1 VSAGNIIFSK
11 KKRTVRGFPTQTYM
25 SIHFILAFTLFCW
38 VVLHLARH
46 SLITPYIAG
55 GAAMTLCSY
64 FQTRAEVF
72 LVAVVLAY
80 FIVYLLNED
89 VDPNQLLVRDKE
101 SAAALTEEIGGN
113 IKVVR
118 VVTLLLFCF
127 LPIPS
132 PPGFITG
139 ILPVVIISLLIF
151 LNKDAGKGNLVGY
164 LVLVVMAVGG
174 ASFTLWLV
182 KTFLPIQ
189 VSVIP
194 ILTGLA
200 IPSLLGC
207 DPPPTPSQ
215 RLRERGLNSPP
226 GINNILWTF
235 LLTWVTPGLS
245 LSATTSALIAPGAY
259 RLVIANLTSVAIE
272 GWNLGLLFRDGSS
285 TKTPLADLLLRPDRW
300 YQTPTLQVSG
310 AGLDHLFFV
319 VLLGVMP
326 AVAMYL
332 WCNSKF
338 EPDPSII
345 IVVMLLQS
353 AVIAGWSSLVL
364 VPLGFGF
371 AVLQMALMPNYSEIR
386 SLTIMA
392 PMLVP

>member
-1 VSAGNIIFSK
+1 
-11 KKRTVRGFPTQTYM
+11 M

-55 GAAMTLCSY
+55 GAAMTLCSF
-64 FQTRAEVF
+64 FQTKAEVF
-72 LVAVVLAY
+72 LAATVLAY

-89 VDPNQLLVRDKE
+89 VDPSQLLVRDRE
-101 SAAALTEEIGGN
+101 SAATLTEEIGGN
-113 IKVVR
+113 IKIVR
-118 VVTLLLFCF
+118 IVTLLLFCF

-132 PPGFITG
+132 PPGFVTG
-139 ILPVVIISLLIF
+139 VFPVVIISLLIF
-151 LNKDAGKGNLVGY
+151 LNKDKGGGNLIGY
-164 LVLVVMAVGG
+164 VVLVVMAVGG
-174 ASFTLWLV
+174 ATLALWLV
-182 KTFLPIQ
+182 KTFLQVQ

-207 DPPPTPSQ
+207 DPPPTKS
-215 RLRERGLNSPP
+215 LRERGLNSPP

-259 RLVIANLTSVAIE
+259 RLIIANLTSVAIE

-310 AGLDHLFFV
+310 AGLDYLVFV
-319 VLLGVMP
+319 VLLGVLP
-326 AVAMYL
+326 AIAMYL
-332 WCNSKF
+332 WCNSRF
-338 EPDPSII
+338 EPDPGVII
-345 IVVMLLQS
+345 LVMLVQS
-353 AVIAGWSSLVL
+353 VVLAGWSALIL
-364 VPLGFGF
+364 VPLGLFF
-371 AVLQMALMPNYSEIR
+371 AVLQIAFMPNYSEIR

-392 PMLVP
+392 PKLVP

>member
-1 VSAGNIIFSK
+1 
-11 KKRTVRGFPTQTYM
+11 M
-25 SIHFILAFTLFCW
+25 SIHFIIAFTLFCW
-38 VVLHLARH
+38 VTTYLARH
-46 SLITPYIAG
+46 SLITPYTAG

-64 FQTRAEVF
+64 FQTKVEVY
-72 LVAVVLAY
+72 LAAIILAY

-89 VDPNQLLVRDKE
+89 VDPSQLLVRDRE

-113 IKVVR
+113 IKIVR
-118 VVTLLLFCF
+118 IVTLLLFCF

-139 ILPVVIISLLIF
+139 IFPIVIISLLIF
-151 LNKDAGKGNLVGY
+151 LNKDKGGGNLAGY
-164 LVLVVMAVGG
+164 IVLVVMAVGG
-174 ASFTLWLV
+174 ATLALWLV
-182 KTFLPIQ
+182 KTFLPVQ
-189 VSVIP
+189 VSVVP
-194 ILTGLA
+194 VLTGLA
-200 IPSLLGC
+200 IPSLLGAN
-207 DPPPTPSQ
+207 PPPTKS
-215 RLRERGLNSPP
+215 LRERGLNSPP

-259 RLVIANLTSVAIE
+259 RLIIANLTSVAIE

-310 AGLDHLFFV
+310 AGQDYLFLV
-319 VLLGVMP
+319 VLAGLLP
-326 AVAMYL
+326 AIAVYL
-332 WCNSKF
+332 WCNTKF

-345 IVVMLLQS
+345 VVVMLVQS
-353 AVIAGWSSLVL
+353 VVLAGWSALVL
-364 VPLGFGF
+364 IPLGLGFGL
-371 AVLQMALMPNYSEIR
+371 LQVALMPTYTEIR

-392 PMLVP
+392 SKLVP

>member
-1 VSAGNIIFSK
+1 
-11 KKRTVRGFPTQTYM
+11 
-25 SIHFILAFTLFCW
+25 
-38 VVLHLARH
+38 
-46 SLITPYIAG
+46 
-55 GAAMTLCSY
+55 MTLCSY

-80 FIVYLLNED
+80 FTVYLLNED
-89 VDPNQLLVRDKE
+89 VDPNQLLVRDRE

-113 IKVVR
+113 IKVVK

-164 LVLVVMAVGG
+164 LVLVMGAVGG

-207 DPPPTPSQ
+207 DPPPTKS
-215 RLRERGLNSPP
+215 LRERGLNSPP

-285 TKTPLADLLLRPDRW
+285 TKTPLGDLLLRPDRW

-371 AVLQMALMPNYSEIR
+371 AILQMALMPNYSEIR

>member
-1 VSAGNIIFSK
+1 MAICSALQCK
-11 KKRTVRGFPTQTYM
+11 
-25 SIHFILAFTLFCW
+25 
-38 VVLHLARH
+38 
-46 SLITPYIAG
+46 
-55 GAAMTLCSY
+55 
-64 FQTRAEVF
+64 AEVR
-72 LVAVVLAY
+72 LAATVLAY

-89 VDPNQLLVRDKE
+89 VDPNQLLVRDRE
-101 SAAALTEEIGGN
+101 SAAALAEEIGGN
-113 IKVVR
+113 IKIVR
-118 VVTLLLFCF
+118 IVTLLLFCF

-132 PPGFITG
+132 PPGFVTG
-139 ILPVVIISLLIF
+139 VFPVVFCSLLIF
-151 LNKDAGKGNLVGY
+151 LNKDKSGGNLIGY
-164 LVLVVMAVGG
+164 LVLVIGAVGG
-174 ASFTLWLV
+174 ATLALWLV

-200 IPSLLGC
+200 IPSLLGS
-207 DPPPTPSQ
+207 DPPPTKS
-215 RLRERGLNSPP
+215 LRERGLNSPP

-259 RLVIANLTSVAIE
+259 RLIIANLTSVAIE

-310 AGLDHLFFV
+310 AGLGYLFLV
-319 VLLGVMP
+319 VLVGVMP
-326 AVAMYL
+326 AITVYL
-332 WCNSKF
+332 WCNTKF
-338 EPDPSII
+338 EPDPSV
-345 IVVMLLQS
+345 IVLVMLVQS
-353 AVIAGWSSLVL
+353 VVLAGWSAIVL
-364 VPLGFGF
+364 VPLGLGFGL
-371 AVLQMALMPNYSEIR
+371 LQVALMPNYSEIR

>member
-1 VSAGNIIFSK
+1 
-11 KKRTVRGFPTQTYM
+11 M
-25 SIHFILAFTLFCW
+25 SIHFIIAFIAFCW

-55 GAAMTLCSY
+55 GAALTLELY
-64 FQTRAEVF
+64 FQTDH
-72 LVAVVLAY
+72 LVRLTGCILAY

-89 VDPNQLLVRDKE
+89 VDPSQLLVRDRE

-113 IKVVR
+113 IKIVR
-118 VVTLLLFCF
+118 IVTLLLFCF

-139 ILPVVIISLLIF
+139 VFPVVIISLLIF
-151 LNKDAGKGNLVGY
+151 LNKDQTKDSNLVGY
-164 LVLVVMAVGG
+164 LVLVVGAVGG
-174 ASFTLWLV
+174 ATLVLWLV
-182 KTFLPIQ
+182 KTFLAPWAQ
-189 VSVIP
+189 VSVVP

-207 DPPPTPSQ
+207 DPPPTKS
-215 RLRERGLNSPP
+215 LRERGLNSPP

-235 LLTWVTPGLS
+235 LLTWLTPGLS

-259 RLVIANLTSVAIE
+259 RVVIANLTSVAIE

-310 AGLDHLFFV
+310 AGLDYLFLV
-319 VLLGVMP
+319 VLVGVMP
-326 AVAMYL
+326 AIAMYL
-332 WCNSKF
+332 WCNTKF

-345 IVVMLLQS
+345 VVVMLVQS
-353 AVIAGWSSLVL
+353 VAMAGWSAFVL
-364 VPLGFGF
+364 IPLGLGF
-371 AVLQMALMPNYSEIR
+371 AVLQMAFMPNYSEIR